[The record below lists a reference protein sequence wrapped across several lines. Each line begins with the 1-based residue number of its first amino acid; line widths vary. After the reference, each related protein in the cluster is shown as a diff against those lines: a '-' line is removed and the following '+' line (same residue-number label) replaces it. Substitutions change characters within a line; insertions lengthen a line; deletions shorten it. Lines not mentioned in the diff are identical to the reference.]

1 VLRCS
6 VRWLT
11 ACREEQ
17 GRLAHVQQAVRAAEE
32 VCRGAMTRFNA
43 CRDAEREHVRQGSQ
57 LKLRHQ
63 RAQDAV
69 ERLEGELS
77 DATPDAAAIEVVEE
91 QLETAQEELTR
102 VEGVFEDM
110 VLQRDKLNE
119 EAVASK
125 KALEEAQVAGED
137 LKAKLDK
144 AQGRVRILQGK
155 REDALRAKNQILESI
170 ARMEEN
176 KTAWVEARDERQRE
190 VDSTVEQAMTVCSER
205 VAVPHGKT
213 SEDLIKILNRLIVTR
228 RETEKTLGG
237 SQEELLRQANTAKQ
251 THMEA
256 MREFEG
262 MRSLRNV
269 SGVGVGGALCHE
281 LMETQHLINTLHNR
295 RVRWKQ
301 FRSGISVR
309 ARVTFNYLL
318 SERKFRGTLS
328 IDHKKSML
336 DIHVSRSKDAASEV
350 VLTRVG
356 ATGQHGEDGRGAA
369 DEDAVW
375 RREVVLDRVSAA
387 VAVGRHGVTDPVSR
401 RVVSCAT

>member
-1 VLRCS
+1 M
-6 VRWLT
+6 
-11 ACREEQ
+11 
-17 GRLAHVQQAVRAAEE
+17 GRL
-32 VCRGAMTRFNA
+32 NA
-43 CRDAEREHVRQGSQ
+43 CRDAEQKHVRQGSQ

-63 RAQDAV
+63 RAQDVV

-77 DATPDAAAIEVVEE
+77 DATPDAAAIEVLQE
-91 QLETAQEELTR
+91 QLDTAQEELTR

-110 VLQRDKLNE
+110 VLQRDRLNE
-119 EAVASK
+119 EATASK
-125 KALEEAQVAGED
+125 RALEEAQIAGED

-144 AQGRVRILQGK
+144 AHGRVRILQGK

-176 KTAWVEARDERQRE
+176 KGAWVEARDERQRE
-190 VDSTVEQAMTVCSER
+190 VDSTVEQARTVCSER

-237 SQEELLRQANTAKQ
+237 SQEELLRQANAAKQ

-256 MREFEG
+256 MREFENL
-262 MRSLRNV
+262 RSLRNV
-269 SGVGVGGALCHE
+269 SFFLFLSRNVASQLTG
-281 LMETQHLINTLHNR
+281 TQHLINTLHHR
-295 RVRWKQ
+295 RARWKQ

-328 IDHKKSML
+328 IDHKKALL
-336 DIHVSRSKDAASEV
+336 DIHVSMSGQGWGKRGDTDACRYNRTA
-350 VLTRVG
+350 
-356 ATGQHGEDGRGAA
+356 
-369 DEDAVW
+369 W
-375 RREVVLDRVSAA
+375 RRRGKGGRRRRCLAERSPFRPCVCCCRCGMPWGRRSGAWTNCEFTD
-387 VAVGRHGVTDPVSR
+387 VGGLVDKD
-401 RVVSCAT
+401 

>member
-1 VLRCS
+1 M
-6 VRWLT
+6 
-11 ACREEQ
+11 
-17 GRLAHVQQAVRAAEE
+17 GRL
-32 VCRGAMTRFNA
+32 NA
-43 CRDAEREHVRQGSQ
+43 CRDAEQKHVRQGNQ

-77 DATPDAAAIEVVEE
+77 DATPDAAAIEVLQE
-91 QLETAQEELTR
+91 QLDTAQEELTR

-125 KALEEAQVAGED
+125 RALEEAQVASED
-137 LKAKLDK
+137 LKSKLDK
-144 AQGRVRILQGK
+144 AHGRVRILQGK
-155 REDALRAKNQILESI
+155 REDALRAKNQMLESI

-176 KTAWVEARDERQRE
+176 RAAWVEARDERQQE
-190 VDSTVEQAMTVCSER
+190 VDSTVEQARTVCSER

-237 SQEELLRQANTAKQ
+237 SQEELLRQANAAKQ

-269 SGVGVGGALCHE
+269 SVEAIRGLASQLTE
-281 LMETQHLINTLHNR
+281 AQHLINTLHNR

-328 IDHKKSML
+328 IDHKKAML
-336 DIHVSRSKDAASEV
+336 DIHVSRGNVAAGEV
-350 VLTRVG
+350 VLTRAG
-356 ATGQHGEDGRGAA
+356 AT
-369 DEDAVW
+369 
-375 RREVVLDRVSAA
+375 
-387 VAVGRHGVTDPVSR
+387 
-401 RVVSCAT
+401 